1 MGFINMKARR
11 ANVNDTVKMS
21 LLCEVQGACPLCSR
35 NLVIKKGGKTVRVFD
50 VAHIY
55 PLNATEREKKI
66 LENEEVLEVDIDS
79 EPNFIALC
87 KECHKVYDTQKTVE
101 EYKQLVAI
109 KKNINKA
116 KELAATWDKQTL
128 HKDISL
134 VASKIGAMDEQ
145 TIAKTKLSH
154 DALKVSDKTDD
165 TFGIINEMK
174 VKQYVVSFFVPI
186 REALKLLELQEKAKS
201 AFIYA
206 QVKSYYTL
214 LLMKGYDQKEI
225 FEKLC
230 NWFMTNTGITE
241 RDKAEVLVSYFIQNC
256 EVFSEC

>member
-1 MGFINMKARR
+1 MKARR

-35 NLVIKKGGKTVRVFD
+35 NLIVKRAGKTVRVFD

-55 PLNATEREKKI
+55 PLNAAEHEKEI
-66 LENEEVLEVDIDS
+66 LANEEVLVDDIDS

-87 KECHKVYDTQKTVE
+87 KKCHKIYDTQKTVE
-101 EYKQLVAI
+101 EYRQLVAI
-109 KKNINKA
+109 KKSINKA

-128 HKDISL
+128 HKDISI

-145 TIAKTKLSH
+145 SISSTKLSY

-174 VKQYVVSFFVPI
+174 VSQYVLSFFIPI
-186 REALKLLELQEKAKS
+186 RDSLKSLEIQEKAKS

-206 QVKSYYTL
+206 QVRSYYTL

-230 NWFMTNTGITE
+230 GWFMTNTGITE